1 MNWFKS
7 LMLGFKSIKKQGNQV
22 FLTRNIL
29 RAYNEIPL
37 TNIIPDYNGGTL
49 A

>member
-1 MNWFKS
+1 
-7 LMLGFKSIKKQGNQV
+7 MLGFKSIKKQGNQV
-22 FLTRNIL
+22 FLARNIL
-29 RAYNEIPL
+29 RAYHEIHL